1 MTSLSLFVFIFS
13 QTQTNQQH
21 KIISNKRKNHHTS
34 LSRLTRG
41 VKKKNC
47 LKMMQ
52 RKANPTMRS
61 TAALI
66 NSANAKRCI
75 ETSFFFHSYFFN
87 SSFFFAFLGNSEG
100 SRYGCLS
107 VCSFFST
114 HLSTHLIMQHLRFV
128 QRVSSSSSSSSS
140 SCRASC
146 SYPSSMMRVTSS
158 SPSSSSSSSS
168 QTSLFSGNL
177 LRRRHH
183 VRFAARNT
191 ERNITTL
198 VSSLT
203 SSLSSSR
210 RKNRRRSHLL
220 FTTRAAAPDASGS
233 GSYDEG
239 VKKDW
244 TESIQWLPFMN
255 VSKATETEPIVT
267 KENEVVLPIFP
278 LGSNVH
284 LPYSEHVLNIFEPRY
299 RAMYNDILFNGSR
312 RFVVPMC
319 DPQAQGHFSK
329 YACVFYLDDLKEVS
343 EQTNDQVKYV
353 CSHTCV
359 SVVRIERVVNDTVWG
374 DRSSYLKGVC
384 VEIGDYGKGGEEGA
398 DNSGASDD
406 GEYTTKESML
416 VEKFTRIIQMQQ
428 ELDEPV
434 RFREELVKELSAK
447 NKKGGFWRI
456 VELWQSLLTNRVNY
470 KETELQQ
477 DVQALLQS
485 FMKSQGPEFAEKQSR
500 GEITLN
506 SLPENIQNQFK
517 QLQINYQ
524 EEARELVNEAI
535 YPFQQLLEQE
545 EHVQRLDFFS
555 DMLANEEN
563 RLQTKLSLKNL
574 FSSSPSSSSSDSPD
588 EEDDPTTGQDN

>member
-1 MTSLSLFVFIFS
+1 MDFFLFV
-13 QTQTNQQH
+13 
-21 KIISNKRKNHHTS
+21 
-34 LSRLTRG
+34 
-41 VKKKNC
+41 
-47 LKMMQ
+47 
-52 RKANPTMRS
+52 
-61 TAALI
+61 
-66 NSANAKRCI
+66 
-75 ETSFFFHSYFFN
+75 YFFLLEEKEKEKEKREEFLRRI
-87 SSFFFAFLGNSEG
+87 SSLDFIQNLSFLLLVYDSAARRGG
-100 SRYGCLS
+100 
-107 VCSFFST
+107 
-114 HLSTHLIMQHLRFV
+114 IKMQHLRFV
-128 QRVSSSSSSSSS
+128 QRISSSSSSSTTSS
-140 SCRASC
+140 SVAACRASSSSTSC
-146 SYPSSMMRVTSS
+146 SYPSSSCH
-158 SPSSSSSSSS
+158 
-168 QTSLFSGNL
+168 
-177 LRRRHH
+177 RH
-183 VRFAARNT
+183 RFCIKT
-191 ERNITTL
+191 ERNIATM
-198 VSSLT
+198 SSKGKL
-203 SSLSSSR
+203 
-210 RKNRRRSHLL
+210 RRRSHLL
-220 FTTRAAAPDASGS
+220 LTTRASAPDVSGS

-244 TESIQWLPFMN
+244 TNSIQWLPLMD
-255 VSKATETEPIVT
+255 VSKATETEPIST

-319 DPQAQGHFSK
+319 DPHAQGHFSR

-384 VEIGDYGKGGEEGA
+384 VEIEGYGKEGEEGA
-398 DNSGASDD
+398 TIVDATDD
-406 GEYTTKESML
+406 DEYATKEAML
-416 VEKFTRIIQMQQ
+416 VEKFTRIVKMQQ

-470 KETELQQ
+470 KETELQR
-477 DVQALLQS
+477 DVQALLQKY
-485 FMKSQGPEFAEKQSR
+485 MKSQGPEFAEKQSK

-535 YPFQQLLEQE
+535 YPFQQLLERE
-545 EHVQRLDFFS
+545 EHVQRLGFFS
-555 DMLANEEN
+555 DMLSNEEN

-574 FSSSPSSSSSDSPD
+574 FSSSSSSSSADSPKKD
-588 EEDDPTTGQDN
+588 NEEDDPTKGQDN

>member
-1 MTSLSLFVFIFS
+1 
-13 QTQTNQQH
+13 
-21 KIISNKRKNHHTS
+21 
-34 LSRLTRG
+34 
-41 VKKKNC
+41 
-47 LKMMQ
+47 
-52 RKANPTMRS
+52 
-61 TAALI
+61 
-66 NSANAKRCI
+66 
-75 ETSFFFHSYFFN
+75 
-87 SSFFFAFLGNSEG
+87 
-100 SRYGCLS
+100 
-107 VCSFFST
+107 
-114 HLSTHLIMQHLRFV
+114 
-128 QRVSSSSSSSSS
+128 
-140 SCRASC
+140 
-146 SYPSSMMRVTSS
+146 MMRVTSS
-158 SPSSSSSSSS
+158 SPSSSSSFSSSSS

-198 VSSLT
+198 VTSLT
-203 SSLSSSR
+203 AALPSSR

-255 VSKATETEPIVT
+255 VSKATETEPIIT

-416 VEKFTRIIQMQQ
+416 VEKFTRIVQMQQ

-470 KETELQQ
+470 KETELQR

-555 DMLANEEN
+555 DMLVNEEN